1 MYSIK
6 ELKSN
11 CQPTLKFHNFSC
23 LTGILVT
30 LIGCA
35 SAPQIQAKPSITEY
49 PTLERPVV
57 GCAADERP
65 FDCDR
70 RAILALQ
77 GEFQVTFNFYETVI
91 LKPGYTRK
99 GPKHSG
105 AFEKVVLIEDNG
117 KKLSFQHLLVNS
129 SGEVIKHWRQDWV
142 YESLKNWSYV
152 GDQRFEQQTKTPEEI
167 AGTWTQLVYE
177 VSDAPRYTGTG
188 KWNHKYGVSTWT
200 SDRTWRPL
208 PRREYT
214 TRDDYQLINAENRHT
229 ITPQGWTHEQD
240 NTKVIRTSDQKDTV
254 LVREFGFNEYRRI
267 SGYDFSDAMGY
278 WQATAPFWAAVRAH
292 WSDVLAKDSTV
303 LVFPTGDNQ
312 LIDGLF
318 KLAEDYK
325 QQPDLRTHQSKLDA
339 LFKRFVKTESK
350 TSK

>member
-1 MYSIK
+1 MKSIK
-6 ELKSN
+6 KFIVSN
-11 CQPTLKFHNFSC
+11 FTLLC
-23 LTGILVT
+23 LAYVSMA

-35 SAPQIQAKPSITEY
+35 SNPQQSTKTSVTEY
-49 PTLERPVV
+49 PTSENPVA
-57 GCAADERP
+57 GCAADEQS

-77 GEFQVTFNFYETVI
+77 GDFQVSFNFYETVI

-99 GPKHSG
+99 GPKYSG
-105 AFEKVVLIEDNG
+105 AFEKVVLIEDSG
-117 KKLSFQHLLVNS
+117 KKLSFQHLLVTG
-129 SGEVIKHWRQDWV
+129 SGEVVKHWRQDWI
-142 YESLKNWSYV
+142 YESPKHWNYV
-152 GDQRFEQQTKTPEEI
+152 GDQRFEQQTKTPEEV

-214 TRDDYQLINAENRHT
+214 TRDDYQLLNAENRHT

-240 NTKVIRTSDQKDTV
+240 NTKVIRASDQKDTV
-254 LVREFGFNEYRRI
+254 VVREFGFNEYRRI
-267 SGYDFSDAMGY
+267 SGYDFSAAMNY
-278 WQATAPFWAAVRAH
+278 WESTKPFWAAVRAH
-292 WSDVLAKDSTV
+292 WNDKLAKDLTI
-303 LVFPTGDNQ
+303 LTFPTGDNQ

-325 QQPDLRTHQSKLDA
+325 QQPDLNTHQSKLDN
-339 LFKRFVKTESK
+339 LFQRFVNSQGKSRK
-350 TSK
+350 